1 MGAILAVTDDTF
13 KSEVLDADVPTMVD
27 FWATWCGPCKQVAP
41 VVEQLN
47 ADYAGKVKFVKMDV
61 DQNPQMPIK
70 YNVRSIPTL
79 IVFKGGVPVSQVV
92 GAVPASELKK
102 QIDAAL

>member
-13 KSEVLDADVPTMVD
+13 QSEVLDADVPTMVD

-41 VVEQLN
+41 VVEKLN
-47 ADYAGKVKFVKMDV
+47 GDYAGKVKFVKMDV

-79 IVFKGGVPVSQVV
+79 IVFKGGTPVSQVV
-92 GAVPASELKK
+92 GAVPESELKK
-102 QIDAAL
+102 HIDAAL